1 MAGKKRI
8 NGEGSITY
16 ENAREKYRAAITDPN
31 GKRIVKRFD
40 SHSDADKWLSNI
52 KSEIFKNQYI
62 SPSDITLG
70 EWILDWL
77 QTYVQPN
84 VREKTYIIYKG
95 TAKHIAPLA
104 SYKLQSLSA
113 TIVQRYLNELP
124 ETMSQNCKHKIFTL
138 LAASIKKAYQL
149 EMLSKNFMDI
159 LTKPKLKQKH
169 IEIFTRNEITNILTF
184 LKNSET
190 NLRIRRYYPF
200 ILLAVSTGAR
210 LGELLGLHW
219 NDIDFENNEIY
230 IQRTLEYI
238 KGKKMIESP
247 PKTDAGK
254 RKVKIPISVSKVLND
269 LRAKQTLRSIDN
281 SDYVF
286 RTRNNTPIN
295 SRNMLRAWSIILRD
309 TNVNYKNFHVLR
321 HTHATELLAS
331 GMPIIE
337 VSRRLG
343 HSKASITL
351 DMYGQFL
358 ENFDSKLAD
367 AIADIYA
374 LNS

>member
-1 MAGKKRI
+1 
-8 NGEGSITY
+8 
-16 ENAREKYRAAITDPN
+16 
-31 GKRIVKRFD
+31 
-40 SHSDADKWLSNI
+40 
-52 KSEIFKNQYI
+52 
-62 SPSDITLG
+62 
-70 EWILDWL
+70 
-77 QTYVQPN
+77 
-84 VREKTYIIYKG
+84 
-95 TAKHIAPLA
+95 
-104 SYKLQSLSA
+104 
-113 TIVQRYLNELP
+113 
-124 ETMSQNCKHKIFTL
+124 
-138 LAASIKKAYQL
+138 
-149 EMLSKNFMDI
+149 MDI

-286 RTRNNTPIN
+286 RTRNNTPMN

>member
-1 MAGKKRI
+1 MAGKKRA

-31 GKRIVKRFD
+31 GKRIIKRFD
-40 SHSDADKWLSNI
+40 SYSDADQWLTII
-52 KSEIFKNQYI
+52 KSEIFKGQYI
-62 SPSDITLG
+62 PPSDITLG
-70 EWILDWL
+70 EWIIEWL
-77 QTYVQPN
+77 QTYIKPN

-95 TAKHIAPLA
+95 TAKHLPAI
-104 SYKLQSLSA
+104 SNYKLQSLTA
-113 TIVQRYLNELP
+113 TTIQRYLNDLP
-124 ETMSQNCKHKIFTL
+124 EDMSQNCKHKIFTL
-138 LAASIKKAYQL
+138 LSAATKKAYQL
-149 EMLSKNFMDI
+149 EMIPKNFMDI

-169 IEIFTRNEITNILTF
+169 IEIFTRDEISSILTF
-184 LKNSET
+184 LKSPNT
-190 NLRIRRYYPF
+190 NIRIRRYYPF
-200 ILLAVSTGAR
+200 ILLSVTTGAR

-219 NDIDFENNEIY
+219 NDINFDNSEIY

-247 PKTDAGK
+247 PKTESGK
-254 RKVKIPISVSKVLND
+254 RKIKIPAYVSQVLND
-269 LRAKQTLRSIDN
+269 LRSKQTLRAIDN

-286 RTRNNTPIN
+286 RTRNNTPLN

-309 TNVNYKNFHVLR
+309 AHVDYKNFHVIR
-321 HTHATELLAS
+321 HTHATELLAN

-337 VSRRLG
+337 VARRLG

-351 DMYGQFL
+351 DMYGQFI
-358 ENFDSKLAD
+358 ENFDSKLSD
-367 AIADIYA
+367 TIADIYA

>member
-138 LAASIKKAYQL
+138 LAASIKKSIPVRNAIKKFYGYFN
-149 EMLSKNFMDI
+149 KAK
-159 LTKPKLKQKH
+159 TKAK
-169 IEIFTRNEITNILTF
+169 TYRN
-184 LKNSET
+184 
-190 NLRIRRYYPF
+190 
-200 ILLAVSTGAR
+200 
-210 LGELLGLHW
+210 LH
-219 NDIDFENNEIY
+219 
-230 IQRTLEYI
+230 
-238 KGKKMIESP
+238 P
-247 PKTDAGK
+247 
-254 RKVKIPISVSKVLND
+254 
-269 LRAKQTLRSIDN
+269 
-281 SDYVF
+281 
-286 RTRNNTPIN
+286 
-295 SRNMLRAWSIILRD
+295 
-309 TNVNYKNFHVLR
+309 
-321 HTHATELLAS
+321 
-331 GMPIIE
+331 
-337 VSRRLG
+337 
-343 HSKASITL
+343 
-351 DMYGQFL
+351 
-358 ENFDSKLAD
+358 
-367 AIADIYA
+367 
-374 LNS
+374 